1 MWTSVPELYIA
12 SMPSGMITTKDV
24 PTRTPIPIVEIS
36 LNCDEERVM
45 DNGNAPARKDLDSVN
60 KISLIPKYTYAKAI
74 TTLKASNRNSPSN
87 IFTPLIQSGT
97 RK

>member
-1 MWTSVPELYIA
+1 
-12 SMPSGMITTKDV
+12 
-24 PTRTPIPIVEIS
+24 
-36 LNCDEERVM
+36 M